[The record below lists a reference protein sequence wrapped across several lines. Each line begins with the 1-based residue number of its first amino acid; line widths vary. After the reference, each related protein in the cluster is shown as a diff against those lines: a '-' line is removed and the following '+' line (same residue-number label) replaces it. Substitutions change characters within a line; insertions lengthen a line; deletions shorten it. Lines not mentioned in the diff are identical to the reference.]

1 MEAVV
6 TTPSLDVLSTS
17 YLSQDKIHLVNI
29 IEYERVL
36 RNGQLSTLPG
46 PDQQFWPKV
55 GIIDDDT
62 SCWEFLKATRKRIRG
77 NYGVV
82 SMINPATG
90 RQGSVNAQRV
100 AFYLVHG
107 YMPVIGRHD
116 CDNPPCCRP
125 RHIRDG
131 TIAENNRD
139 KAIRRRALGIGGQD
153 ALDPDLVCK
162 ARTLYRSGVSAPQI
176 ARDLDRKIDTIQ
188 LALSGKSW
196 GWISDPP
203 PIAPHERRMPGGK
216 TTAPQATEIR
226 RLRAA
231 GKSVVEIGQQFGMHH
246 SNVSIIC
253 RDMPK
258 VRSSRSDRRFSDDQI
273 REIRRLGAGGTERA
287 NIGAQFGITKDAV
300 YKIIGRRSYAHVTDQ
315 EES

>member
-1 MEAVV
+1 MNSV
-6 TTPSLDVLSTS
+6 TSH
-17 YLSQDKIHLVNI
+17 LSQDTIGLVNI
-29 IEYERVL
+29 IQYEQVL

-62 SCWEFLKATRKRIRG
+62 SCWEFLKATRKRPRG

-82 SMINPATG
+82 SMINPVTG
-90 RQGSVNAQRV
+90 RRGTINAQRV

-139 KAIRRRALGIGGQD
+139 KAIRRRVLGIGGQD
-153 ALDPDLVCK
+153 ALSPDLVK
-162 ARTLYRSGVSAPQI
+162 QARTLYRDGTSAPKI
-176 ARDLDRKIDTIQ
+176 AALLERKLDTVQ

-196 GWISDPP
+196 AWITDPP
-203 PIAPHERRMPGGK
+203 PIAPHERRKSGGK
-216 TTAPQATEIR
+216 LTQPQVDEIR
-226 RLRAA
+226 RLR
-231 GKSVVEIGQQFGMHH
+231 GLKVSITEIGARFGVHH
-246 SNVSIIC
+246 SDVSILC
-253 RDMPK
+253 RDMPST
-258 VRSSRSDRRFSDDQI
+258 RARRKDIRFTDDQI
-273 REIRRLGAGGTERA
+273 REIRRLGAEKVKRA
-287 NIGAQFGITKDAV
+287 VIGDQFGITEDAV
-300 YKIIGRRSYAHVTDQ
+300 RKIIGRRSYAHVTDQ

>member
-6 TTPSLDVLSTS
+6 TTPSLDVPSTS
-17 YLSQDKIHLVNI
+17 YLSQDRIGLVNI
-29 IEYERVL
+29 IEYEQVL
-36 RNGQLSTLPG
+36 RNGRLSTLPG

-62 SCWEFLKATRKRIRG
+62 SCWEFLKATRKRPRG

-90 RQGSVNAQRV
+90 RQGTVNAQRV

-107 YMPVIGRHD
+107 YMPIIGRHD

-139 KAIRRRALGIGGQD
+139 KAIRRRVLGVGGQD
-153 ALDPDLVCK
+153 ALTPALVK
-162 ARTLYRSGVSAPQI
+162 QARTLYRNGISAPKV
-176 ARDLDRKIDTIQ
+176 AALLDRKLDAVQ
-188 LALSGKSW
+188 LALSGRSW
-196 GWISDPP
+196 GWITDPP
-203 PIAPHERRMPGGK
+203 PIAPHERRMSGGK
-216 TTAPQATEIR
+216 TTAPQAEEIR
-226 RLRAA
+226 RLRAT
-231 GKSVVEIGQQFGMHH
+231 GMSISEIGNRFDMHH

-253 RDMPK
+253 RDMPTA
-258 VRSSRSDRRFSDDQI
+258 RAARADRRFTDEQI
-273 REIRRLGAGGTERA
+273 REIRRLGAAKVKRAEIAARFKITE
-287 NIGAQFGITKDAV
+287 DAV
-300 YKIIGRRSYAHVTDQ
+300 RKIIGRRSYAHVTDQ
-315 EES
+315 GES

>member
-1 MEAVV
+1 M
-6 TTPSLDVLSTS
+6 
-17 YLSQDKIHLVNI
+17 NI
-29 IEYERVL
+29 IEYEQVL
-36 RNGQLSTLPG
+36 RDGQLTTLPG
-46 PDQQFWPKV
+46 PDRDFWPKV
-55 GIIDDDT
+55 NVIDDDL
-62 SCWEFLKATRKRIRG
+62 SCWEFLKATRKRPKG

-90 RQGSVNAQRV
+90 TRGTVNAQRV

-125 RHIRDG
+125 SHIRDG

-139 KAIRRRALGIGGQD
+139 KAIRRRSLGVGGQD
-153 ALDPDLVCK
+153 ALNPELVRR
-162 ARTLYRSGVSAPQI
+162 ARVLYRNGMSAPKI
-176 ARDLDRKIDTIQ
+176 AVELNRKLDTVQ
-188 LALSGKSW
+188 LALSGRSW
-196 GWISDPP
+196 GWITDPP
-203 PIAPHERRMPGGK
+203 PIAPHERRMSGGK
-216 TTAPQATEIR
+216 TTAPQAEEIR

-231 GKSVVEIGQQFGMHH
+231 RKSIDEIGLRFDMHH

-258 VRSSRSDRRFSDDQI
+258 IRAIRSDRRFSDGQI
-273 REIRRLGAGGTERA
+273 REIRRLGATKTKRA
-287 NIGAQFGITKDAV
+287 DIGKQFGITEDAV
-300 YKIIGRRSYAHVTDQ
+300 RKIIGRRTYAHVTDQ